1 MRRMF
6 IAMIFVFAVGFAVCN
21 TANAQVQTRTADLA
35 AVGKAVGSAVKER
48 SADFKEAEDAFYDKH
63 EMSLG
68 PDGTIPGNLRVFD
81 ESGALVPARVKLF
94 FLRDGQVVTQT
105 MPNEQGDFQITN
117 LQPGTYSIVAA
128 GQSGFAAMG
137 VRVLPPPDRPE
148 APKAN
153 TIGKTRTVSQPLGM
167 QFRMN
172 LPLIQ
177 PVDVR
182 TAFQLASQQNAGGL
196 GSFPGFPGA
205 PPGGGGFGAA
215 AGAGGGGAGAGGGLG
230 GIGGLGGLFAAG
242 GIAAGVAAATSSNND
257 SSNNQPSSPN
267 GSTP

>member
-1 MRRMF
+1 MRR
-6 IAMIFVFAVGFAVCN
+6 ILTAVSLVVAFVAF
-21 TANAQVQTRTADLA
+21 TATADAQVQTRTADLS
-35 AVGKAVGSAVKER
+35 AVDKVADSAVKER
-48 SADFKEAEDAFYDKH
+48 DADFRDAEDSWYDKH

-68 PDGTIPGNLRVFD
+68 PDGNIPGNLRVFD

-105 MPNEQGDFQITN
+105 MPNEQGDFQISG
-117 LQPGTYSIVAA
+117 LQPGTYSVVAA

-153 TIGKTRTVSQPLGM
+153 TIGKTRTVSQPLGL

-205 PPGGGGFGAA
+205 PGGGLGGAVGGGGGAGGAGVGGGFGA
-215 AGAGGGGAGAGGGLG
+215 GS
-230 GIGGLGGLFAAG
+230 LGGLFAAG
-242 GIAAGVAAATSSNND
+242 GIAAGVAAASNNNNGSSND
-257 SSNNQPSSPN
+257 QPASPN

>member
-1 MRRMF
+1 MRRFF
-6 IAMIFVFAVGFAVCN
+6 IAVLFVSVVTLSEN
-21 TANAQVQTRTADLA
+21 ANAQVQTRTADLS
-35 AVGKAVGSAVKER
+35 AVGKMADSAVKDR
-48 SADFKEAEDAFYDKH
+48 SADFKEAEDAYYDKH

-68 PDGTIPGNLRVFD
+68 PDGNIPGNLRVFD

-117 LQPGTYSIVAA
+117 LQPGTYSVVAA
-128 GQSGFAAMG
+128 GQSGFAAIG

-153 TIGKTRTVSQPLGM
+153 TIGKTRAVSQPLGL

-196 GSFPGFPGA
+196 GSFPGFPGQ
-205 PPGGGGFGAA
+205 PGNGLGGAAMGGGGGGGGGVGGGFGA
-215 AGAGGGGAGAGGGLG
+215 
-230 GIGGLGGLFAAG
+230 GGLGGLFAAG
-242 GIAAGVAAATSSNND
+242 GIAGGVAAASSSNDND
-257 SSNNQPSSPN
+257 SSNDQPASPN